1 MYQPL
6 GFLLPLE
13 SPETACIEIADQTR
27 GAHICYSAPGK
38 SRRYSVGNDVH
49 SHMAWNR
56 CPVRETSHNGAPGGI
71 SARPSGQ
78 DRVITEVEADN
89 EKADRE

>member
-1 MYQPL
+1 MYLLL

-27 GAHICYSAPGK
+27 GAHICYSAPGE
-38 SRRYSVGNDVH
+38 SRQYSKEINVR
-49 SHMAWNR
+49 SRIAWNR
-56 CPVRETSHNGAPGGI
+56 CPVRETSGNGAPGGI
-71 SARPSGQ
+71 SGRPSGQ
-78 DRVITEVEADN
+78 DRVITEAEAEN